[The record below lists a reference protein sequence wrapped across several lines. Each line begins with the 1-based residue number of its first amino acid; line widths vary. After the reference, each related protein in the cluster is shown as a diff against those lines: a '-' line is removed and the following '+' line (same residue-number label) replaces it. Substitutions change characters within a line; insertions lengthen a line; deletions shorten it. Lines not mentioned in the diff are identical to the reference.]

1 MQGSSL
7 IFVKVVL
14 FQSSGH
20 GHPLDDARPNF
31 FPNSK
36 SLILGLSNDTSFV
49 SESPWK
55 GGEKGQNV

>member
-1 MQGSSL
+1 MEGWSL
-7 IFVKVVL
+7 ILVKVVL

-20 GHPLDDARPNF
+20 GHPQDDARPNF

-36 SLILGLSNDTSFV
+36 SLILGLSNDISFV
-49 SESPWK
+49 SESSWK